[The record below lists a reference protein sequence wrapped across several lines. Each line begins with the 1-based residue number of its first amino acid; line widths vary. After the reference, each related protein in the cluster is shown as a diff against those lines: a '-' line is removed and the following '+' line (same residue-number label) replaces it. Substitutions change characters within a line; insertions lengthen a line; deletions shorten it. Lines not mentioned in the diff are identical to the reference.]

1 MYVLYERREDTLV
14 YITFGSDKAEIES
27 VKQILELS
35 SPELVFE
42 VKEVTDEEQLN
53 QIINNAEA
61 LNKMFM

>member
-42 VKEVTDEEQLN
+42 IKEVTDEEQLN